1 MEKKPKE
8 IPWQQLERQVRS
20 VAEAKFGGTARAE
33 DIAGVKCDCVIRLTD
48 GSAVLV
54 EISKER
60 TIDKLRQDINKFNTI
75 RPFFIQQNIF
85 PKCFFVTLGS
95 PTPALIAA
103 GQANHVQV
111 YSFPQ
116 FFNFILGLGN
126 YLALRQKQA
135 FGSAIDLY
143 SGAPDENKYVEVEY
157 ASDSGVPYT
166 PERIAGELRRGRTVV
181 LIGDYGTGK
190 SRCVKEIFASL
201 VANEG
206 REFMHPIAINL
217 RDNWGLKRAQELI
230 TRHFTDLGLGERVP
244 DVLKTAFSSAN
255 IYLLDGFDEVGAQT
269 WSDDPTKLVDIRK
282 QSLVGVKD
290 LIQRSN
296 GGVLITGREHY
307 FNNDAE
313 LLECLALGGKEVLLL
328 RCPQELSEDQFSELI
343 GGSPISLPRWV
354 PKKPLIGI
362 IIRSIGDAR
371 IVRELFETSTGQVD
385 FWDLLLNTF
394 CEREAKINP
403 ILDGAIIRSL
413 YAKIGRL
420 SRMTRTPLGPISIKE
435 INDAFEMT
443 TGRPPTDESAII
455 LQRLPGLSRI
465 GAESLDRQ
473 FIDEYILDGL
483 KAEDILGI
491 YSASDT
497 ALLDIAWKHPIGTF
511 GAFFVGTRLQSVN
524 QSRAIIAYVKRHANA
539 KNRVLLSDMIA
550 ALFYAD
556 SNSDFGGLVFKE
568 GKFLDLAFSDCLIS
582 NISFDDCMFD
592 NIDIT
597 DADPKGV
604 SINRSVIVRVAGIT
618 SREYAPPWVTD
629 CLFEGFQSTNTLAQ
643 IREAGLSVAQT
654 FLLSSLR
661 KLFLQPGSGRKHSSM
676 YKGYGDLASKKI
688 CEKVIALLLRKGFC
702 SQFRGTSEEVYVP
715 DRSMTQRARLML
727 SQMTQSKD
735 EVWLEVSRY

>member
-1 MEKKPKE
+1 MGNNQKPM
-8 IPWQQLERQVRS
+8 PWQQLEHSVRI
-20 VAEAKFGGTARAE
+20 VAEAIFGGNSGAE
-33 DIAGVKCDCVIRLTD
+33 DIGGVKCDCVILLTD
-48 GSAVLV
+48 GSVV
-54 EISKER
+54 IIEISKER
-60 TIDKLRQDINKFNTI
+60 TLDKLRQDVNKFNTI

-85 PKCFFVTLGS
+85 PRCFFVTLAA

-111 YSFPQ
+111 HSFPQ
-116 FFNFILGLGN
+116 FFNLMLGLQN

-143 SGAPDENKYVEVEY
+143 SGEPDENKYVQVEY
-157 ASDSGVPYT
+157 FSDSGVPYT
-166 PERIAGELRRGRTVV
+166 PEKIADELRRDRTVV

-190 SRCVKEIFASL
+190 SRCVKEIFATL

-206 REFMHPIAINL
+206 REFKHPIAINL

-230 TRHFTDLGLGERVP
+230 TRHFTDLGLGKHVP

-290 LIQRSN
+290 LIQKTN

-313 LLECLALGGKEVLLL
+313 LLECLGLGVKQVLFL
-328 RCPQELSEDQFSELI
+328 RCPQELSEGQFSELI
-343 GGSPISLPRWV
+343 GGPPISLPRWV

-371 IVRELFETSTGQVD
+371 IVRELFETPTGQLD

-403 ILDGAIIRSL
+403 ILDAGIIRSL

-435 INDAFEMT
+435 INEAFEAV

-473 FIDEYILDGL
+473 FVDDYILDGL
-483 KAEDILGI
+483 KAEDILRI
-491 YSASDT
+491 YSSMDASVFD
-497 ALLDIAWKHPIGTF
+497 
-511 GAFFVGTRLQSVN
+511 
-524 QSRAIIAYVKRHANA
+524 HA
-539 KNRVLLSDMIA
+539 
-550 ALFYAD
+550 
-556 SNSDFGGLVFKE
+556 
-568 GKFLDLAFSDCLIS
+568 
-582 NISFDDCMFD
+582 
-592 NIDIT
+592 
-597 DADPKGV
+597 
-604 SINRSVIVRVAGIT
+604 
-618 SREYAPPWVTD
+618 
-629 CLFEGFQSTNTLAQ
+629 
-643 IREAGLSVAQT
+643 
-654 FLLSSLR
+654 
-661 KLFLQPGSGRKHSSM
+661 
-676 YKGYGDLASKKI
+676 
-688 CEKVIALLLRKGFC
+688 
-702 SQFRGTSEEVYVP
+702 
-715 DRSMTQRARLML
+715 
-727 SQMTQSKD
+727 
-735 EVWLEVSRY
+735 